1 MSLLVNQNVFHHL
14 FLNKYLDISFFLEL
28 VEYLDSVSGIIASL
42 PPPPPP
48 PPPNCQFSIGQIHT
62 LSKNLLIVSSYSNYH
77 LYVFFGPTVCYYV
90 VSLVN
95 ATLNDVN
102 CFCCPLISNWS
113 LVPRVTFSAS
123 SLRP

>member
-28 VEYLDSVSGIIASL
+28 VEYLDSVSGIIAKLSIQS
-42 PPPPPP
+42 
-48 PPPNCQFSIGQIHT
+48 PNSQFSIGQIHT